1 MDLNRV
7 QIALIGWKRCG
18 KDEVSRVLIR
28 DHGFQRHSFGDII
41 KRQLD
46 DVIQKHLGFS
56 AFTEF
61 DPQKNVIR
69 PFLEV
74 WSDINNTGLL
84 QEFLDSIPA
93 RAVNN
98 RCVKLTE
105 AKAWVDRGGVI
116 VWIDRPGAFP
126 ASKWEEEQIS
136 AVKDAGLIQFH
147 LNNDGDLDSIIPKVS
162 QLLAQIA
169 SKPKSDTSLTTGELP
184 LW

>member
-18 KDEVSRVLIR
+18 KDEVARILIR

-46 DVIQKHLGFS
+46 DVIQTHLGFS
-56 AFTEF
+56 AFTEY
-61 DPQKNVIR
+61 DPEKNIIR

-84 QEFLDSIPA
+84 NEFLDSIPA

-116 VWIDRPGAFP
+116 VWIDRPGAHP
-126 ASKWEEEQIS
+126 ASKWEEDQIT
-136 AVKDAGLIQFH
+136 AVKQAGLVQFS
-147 LNNDGDLDSIIPKVS
+147 LNNDGDLDAIIPKVTE
-162 QLLAQIA
+162 LLASISSRA
-169 SKPKSDTSLTTGELP
+169 KTSQSYTTGELP